1 MNKRITTLILLS
13 TPLLPPAAALFFD
26 PPENH
31 VTVTNHP
38 LGDWVEPADVD
49 VIMADPACTSLC
61 PDRRRPYAPAAN
73 EETDP
78 QKTGTRK
85 TKKCS
90 RRAKKGRLFCPPVVD
105 PWTPEQELEL
115 RNIYDAV
122 STELSQHKET
132 VFQEIKIWKELMET
146 RFLAISRNG
155 FRASVE
161 ELISD
166 ASRVP
171 IAITDLAS
179 SAPNSVVVTNGDLS
193 FGNGR
198 RRIPGPNANCAW
210 ISWCG
215 QQQMFVYG
223 GNGGGFCNGCHAK
236 YGQRCKSKIMGISI
250 YSTRHLVAGMAVNW
264 KKPEDNG
271 VYENNNDFDPMRSVL
286 CGSTNG
292 WQMSGKWNWAG
303 MTPEPH
309 FEIHDPHYEDFSQW
323 DCIRAVT
330 GHAGAMLDGIQ
341 FWGYKKMSWGYD
353 NRRTQ
358 YYGGYGGTYFEAN
371 APTGKC
377 LTGIMFMTGS
387 YVDKLYLNFG
397 GYW

>member
-1 MNKRITTLILLS
+1 LLS
-13 TPLLPPAAALFFD
+13 TPLLAPAAALFFD
-26 PPENH
+26 
-31 VTVTNHP
+31 HP

-61 PDRRRPYAPAAN
+61 PNRKRPYAPVI
-73 EETDP
+73 EESDP
-78 QKTGTRK
+78 QKTGSRRK
-85 TKKCS
+85 NRCS
-90 RRAKKGRLFCPPVVD
+90 RRGKKGHLFCPPVVD

-122 STELSQHKET
+122 SKELSQHKET
-132 VFQEIKIWKELMET
+132 FQEMKLWKELMET
-146 RFLAISRNG
+146 RLLAISRNG

-161 ELISD
+161 ELIRD
-166 ASRVP
+166 APRVP
-171 IAITDLAS
+171 IAITDFAS
-179 SAPNSVVVTNGDLS
+179 AGGSPTSNVVVTNGDLS

-198 RRIPGPNANCAW
+198 RRIPGPEANCAW

-215 QQQMFVYG
+215 QKQWFEYG
-223 GNGGGFCNGCHAK
+223 GNGGGYCKGCHAK
-236 YGQRCKSKIMGISI
+236 YGHKCKSKIMGISI
-250 YSTRHLVAGMAVNW
+250 YANYGYGLVAGMAVNW
-264 KKPEDNG
+264 QKPEDNG
-271 VYENNNDFDPMRSVL
+271 VYNNDPNFDPMRSVL

-309 FEIHDPHYEDFSQW
+309 FEINDPFYEDFSKW

-353 NRRTQ
+353 RRRTQ

-377 LTGIMFMTGS
+377 LTGISFMAGR

-397 GYW
+397 GYY